1 MSEPHPDDAAEK
13 DARVRD
19 TIEEKKRP
27 FVKQF
32 DDIVD
37 SARDVRQR
45 LRDGDEDR
53 CLPSPEGRNQ
63 VEIRRA
69 RS

>member
-1 MSEPHPDDAAEK
+1 MIEPHPEDPADK

-19 TIEEKKRP
+19 TLEEKKRP

-32 DDIVD
+32 DDIAD

-45 LRDGDEDR
+45 LRDCDEDH
-53 CLPSPEGRNQ
+53 
-63 VEIRRA
+63 
-69 RS
+69 